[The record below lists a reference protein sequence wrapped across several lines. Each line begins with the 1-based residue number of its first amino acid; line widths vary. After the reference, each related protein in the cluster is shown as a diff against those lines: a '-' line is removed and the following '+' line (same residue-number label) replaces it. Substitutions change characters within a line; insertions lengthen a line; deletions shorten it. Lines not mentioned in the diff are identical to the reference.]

1 MSSTEIPRG
10 SKTDATSARDRER
23 KREAAPHITP
33 NGSQQSSQD
42 SGASGGGGG
51 SLRSR
56 ISDTEGPRPLSTP
69 TTNSYRAESS
79 RDEERDNK
87 KRTASG
93 MY

>member
-1 MSSTEIPRG
+1 MSSTEISRG
-10 SKTDATSARDRER
+10 SKSDATSARDRER
-23 KREAAPHITP
+23 KREAAPHIIP

-42 SGASGGGGG
+42 SSASGGGG

-69 TTNSYRAESS
+69 TTNSYRAESL

>member
-1 MSSTEIPRG
+1 MSSTENPRS
-10 SKTDATSARDRER
+10 SKTDPLSARER
-23 KREAAPHITP
+23 KREAAPHSAP

-42 SGASGGGGG
+42 SGAPGGGG

-56 ISDTEGPRPLSTP
+56 ISDTEVARPLGP
-69 TTNSYRAESS
+69 PMTNSYRAESS

-93 MY
+93 MC